1 MVIDA
6 FPPPRLAVPS
16 IVLPSVN
23 VTDPVAAEGATVAV
37 NVTAVLNVEG
47 LADEANVTVEFALLT
62 VWVSAEDV
70 PLLQLPSPM

>member
-6 FPPPRLAVPS
+6 FPPLRLAVPS
-16 IVLPSVN
+16 VVPPSVN
-23 VTDPVAAEGATVAV
+23 VTDPVAAEGVTVAV
-37 NVTAVLNVEG
+37 NVTAALNVEG

-70 PLLQLPSPM
+70 LLL